1 MRASE
6 DGSNRKTKL
15 FWFSHLWNKQE
26 LQPFLDI
33 PKSLQRYMSSWEALA
48 QLWIL
53 LLVNQKCTIRPGII
67 SIQSGSDNTGAE
79 AKHQP
84 RLLQHWSP
92 LGYHQVGFSST
103 NPMQYFSQHPSH
115 PRWKEHRRWRSK
127 SRQNHQ
133 ILPKFTS
140 PNSTGWNFQPKAH

>member
-1 MRASE
+1 MGIGGWIKLE
-6 DGSNRKTKL
+6 DKL

-26 LQPFLDI
+26 LQPFVDI
-33 PKSLQRYMSSWEALA
+33 PKSLQRYISSWEALA
-48 QLWIL
+48 QLCIL

-79 AKHQP
+79 ANINH
-84 RLLQHWSP
+84 
-92 LGYHQVGFSST
+92 GFSNTEVLSDIIKLVSLQQIRC
-103 NPMQYFSQHPSH
+103 NFSQHPSH

-140 PNSTGWNFQPKAH
+140 PNSTGWNFQPKVH